1 MKVGQESG
9 LLSLAGA
16 LTPEETLAPIA
27 RLGPDEAWAAE
38 CDWGS
43 WAHDGQRAPA
53 GDWSTWVVMGGRGFG
68 KTRAG
73 AQWVT
78 SLVEEGGRKLRIAL
92 VGATCHEARSV
103 MIEGTSGLLSVA
115 RHLVEEWHP
124 TRGLLRFQGGAEAR
138 LFSGASPESLRGPE
152 HHVAWCDELAKWRHP
167 QGSWD

>member
-73 AQWVT
+73 GQGGTGLGGDGGGGRARPRGPAGGGSTGGVMGGRGFGKTRAGAQWVT
-78 SLVEEGGRKLRIAL
+78 SLVEDGGRGLRIAL
-92 VGATCHEARSV
+92 VGAT
-103 MIEGTSGLLSVA
+103 
-115 RHLVEEWHP
+115 
-124 TRGLLRFQGGAEAR
+124 
-138 LFSGASPESLRGPE
+138 
-152 HHVAWCDELAKWRHP
+152 
-167 QGSWD
+167 